1 MYTTPITFKQN
12 TMSKD
17 YKIISQGEPKD
28 AQKELV
34 IEVSAEYIASFS
46 AKTLAEFVKE
56 AEIEGFRKGHAP
68 EALVKERVGEFK
80 LFEEATQR
88 AIQEL
93 IPTIVLEE
101 KIEAISMPHIHL
113 TKISLNSPVEF
124 KMHFYVMPEVEL
136 GDYKKIAQGIKK
148 EVVEL
153 KPEEVDGYIDQIL
166 TARSTKNEGEESVKP
181 ELTDEFVK
189 GLGTFENVD
198 DFKAKLSENMKAEK
212 EIQASQ
218 KRRLEI
224 IEEVIKQTKVKL
236 PEVLVEEEQY
246 KMLDEFRMRVES
258 MKMNFE
264 EYLTTLKKTEQ
275 ELMDEWKED
284 AVKRAKM
291 NVILPQIASKESIK
305 PEDADIEKEISHLKE
320 HYKDLDEN
328 RARIYVA
335 GVLTNEAVFK
345 FLENL

>member
-1 MYTTPITFKQN
+1 
-12 TMSKD
+12 MSKD

-34 IEVSAEYIASFS
+34 IEVSPEFIATFS
-46 AKTLAEFVKE
+46 EKALKEFIEE
-56 AEIEGFRKGHAP
+56 AEIEGFRKGKAP
-68 EALVKERVGEFK
+68 ATMVKEKIGEFR

-93 IPTIVLEE
+93 IPVIMLEE
-101 KIEAISMPHIHL
+101 KIGAITMPHIHL
-113 TKISLNSPVEF
+113 TKIALNSPVEF
-124 KMHFYVMPEVEL
+124 KMHFYVMPEVTL
-136 GDYKKIAQGIKK
+136 PDYKKIAEQIKK

-153 KPEEVDGYIDQIL
+153 KDEEVTGYIDQIL
-166 TARSTKNEGEESVKP
+166 NSRATKNEAGEAIKP
-181 ELTDEFVK
+181 ELTDEFVQ
-189 GLGTFENVD
+189 GLGEFKSVE
-198 DFKAKLSENMKAEK
+198 DFKARLTENMKAEK
-212 EIQASQ
+212 ELQASQ

-224 IEEVIKQTKVKL
+224 MEEIIKQAVIKL
-236 PEVLVEEEQY
+236 PEVLVEEEQH
-246 KMLDEFRMRVES
+246 KMLDEFRGRVES

-264 EYLTTLKKTEQ
+264 EYLTAIKKTEQ

-305 PEDADIEKEISHLKE
+305 PEESVIEKELTHLKE

-328 RARIYVA
+328 RARVYLA

-345 FLENL
+345 FLETL